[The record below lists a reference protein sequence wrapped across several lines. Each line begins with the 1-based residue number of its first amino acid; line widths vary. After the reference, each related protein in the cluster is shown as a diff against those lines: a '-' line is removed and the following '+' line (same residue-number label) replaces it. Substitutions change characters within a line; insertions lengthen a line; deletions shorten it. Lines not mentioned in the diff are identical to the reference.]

1 MEEYLFGV
9 WNGNAPRL
17 LNQAVEYIKNNPDIK
32 MVTTYNDNGGNEL
45 QQIGKYR
52 KRLYVDPKFDINDKV
67 KTLNQYKEHY
77 FVLDVPRINPD
88 SVYQKYF
95 DSCSIVYEKQDKKMS
110 ATIYD
115 CRKAPNIK
123 VN

>member
-1 MEEYLFGV
+1 
-9 WNGNAPRL
+9 
-17 LNQAVEYIKNNPDIK
+17 
-32 MVTTYNDNGGNEL
+32 
-45 QQIGKYR
+45 
-52 KRLYVDPKFDINDKV
+52 V

-77 FVLDVPRINPD
+77 FVLDVPRINSD
-88 SVYQKYF
+88 SIYQKYF
-95 DSCSIVYEKQDKKMS
+95 DSCNIIYKKQDKKMS